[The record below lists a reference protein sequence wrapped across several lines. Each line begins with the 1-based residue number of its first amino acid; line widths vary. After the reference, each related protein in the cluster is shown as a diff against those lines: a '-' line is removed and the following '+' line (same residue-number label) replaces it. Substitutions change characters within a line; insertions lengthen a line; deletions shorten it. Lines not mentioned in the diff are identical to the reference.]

1 MIRLFVITQF
11 CLILIGDLDLRII
24 TVLLAPNGRGAVPK
38 EKLILGYMIFFV
50 SGFKFTDRIRTH
62 IGNKNTH
69 ITE

>member
-38 EKLILGYMIFFV
+38 EKLILGYMIFLYPV
-50 SGFKFTDRIRTH
+50 LNLRIGFALILEIRIHT
-62 IGNKNTH
+62 
-69 ITE
+69 